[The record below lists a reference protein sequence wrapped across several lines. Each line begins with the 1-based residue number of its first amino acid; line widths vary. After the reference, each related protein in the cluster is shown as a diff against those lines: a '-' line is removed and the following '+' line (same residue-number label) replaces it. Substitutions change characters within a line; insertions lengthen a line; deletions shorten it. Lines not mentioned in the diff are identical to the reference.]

1 MMKSTLSALCICSA
15 LTACGSSN
23 NGRPTPTAPMDPAA
37 SNEKLPSLDLLAV
50 QARAESPGMHA
61 KARHED
67 IIERARTINLIE
79 PRDGDLCLR
88 VTFAA
93 SDPVSAQLESDNGI
107 PRSERIEGTKGTF
120 GARGSLCVSN
130 QAGLRLSLTPVN
142 PKKPITVRT
151 IVLEPE

>member
-1 MMKSTLSALCICSA
+1 MNFSRIAFAVAL
-15 LTACGSSN
+15 LTVACGGN
-23 NGRPTPTAPMDPAA
+23 QTRPNPTTPMDPAA
-37 SNEKLPSLDLLAV
+37 SNDKLPSLDLLAV

-67 IIERARTINLIE
+67 IIERGRTINLLE

-93 SDPVSAQLESDNGI
+93 SAPVSAQLESDNGI

-120 GARGSLCVSN
+120 GSNGSLCVPSA
-130 QAGLRLSLTPVN
+130 AGLRLSLTPVEKN
-142 PKKPITVRT
+142 KPITVRT